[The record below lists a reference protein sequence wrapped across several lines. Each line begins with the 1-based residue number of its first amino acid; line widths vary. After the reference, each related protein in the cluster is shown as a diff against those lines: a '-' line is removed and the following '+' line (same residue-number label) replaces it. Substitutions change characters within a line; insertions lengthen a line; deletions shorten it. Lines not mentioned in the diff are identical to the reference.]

1 MADFVMPAL
10 GADMSAGTLLEWLKS
25 PGDEVERGD
34 IVAVVHTDKADVEV
48 EVFTSGVIERMLVE
62 PGQEV
67 PVGTVLA
74 VIRENGAPA
83 PAAPSP
89 EQAPPEGAAPPSEA
103 PTPEAAPSGPAAP
116 EEGPAKAP
124 AAAPHATISPSARHL
139 AQELGI
145 DPSEIPGSGPG
156 GRIQR
161 KDVEA
166 AAAARAAAPPPSA
179 PPVTK
184 AETPAAEA
192 PPAPAPPPP
201 SAPAAP
207 PRPAPPAPAPAA
219 PAAGATAEDRNA
231 AMRRAI
237 AAAMSR
243 SKREI
248 PHFYLGQTIDMSNAI
263 AWLGQ
268 ENLRRP
274 VTERLLHGVL
284 LVKAVALA
292 LREVPELNAVW
303 AGDEL
308 VRKDDIN
315 VGVAIALRGGG
326 LVAPAIHRTD
336 ELDLDE
342 LMHAFRDLVSRA
354 RSWSLRSSEMSDPT
368 ITVTSLGERGVESVF
383 GVIFPPQ
390 VAIVGFGTLV
400 ERPWISEGQILP
412 CPVVSASLSA
422 DHRVTDGHRASAFL
436 AAIDRLLQEPDKL

>member
-10 GADMSAGTLLEWLKS
+10 GADMSAGTLLQWLKR
-25 PGDEVERGD
+25 PGDRVEKGE

-48 EVFTSGVIERMLVE
+48 EVFTSGVLEELLVE
-62 PGQEV
+62 PGTEV

-74 VIRENGAPA
+74 RIREDGAL
-83 PAAPSP
+83 AA
-89 EQAPPEGAAPPSEA
+89 GA
-103 PTPEAAPSGPAAP
+103 
-116 EEGPAKAP
+116 AP
-124 AAAPHATISPSARHL
+124 AAAPEPATPAAERAAGAAAPAEEERRLLISPSARQL
-139 AQELGI
+139 AEELGV
-145 DPSEIPGSGPG
+145 DPATIQGSGPG
-156 GRIQR
+156 GRVQR

-166 AAAARAAAPPPSA
+166 AAAEARAAVAEARAAAPEPVVAA
-179 PPVTK
+179 PP
-184 AETPAAEA
+184 
-192 PPAPAPPPP
+192 PPAPAR
-201 SAPAAP
+201 PAA
-207 PRPAPPAPAPAA
+207 PRPAPARPAV
-219 PAAGATAEDRNA
+219 TDERLA

-237 AAAMSR
+237 SASMSR

-263 AWLGQ
+263 AWLAH
-268 ENLRRP
+268 ENLHRP

-303 AGDEL
+303 DGDRL
-308 VRKDDIN
+308 VIREDVN

-336 ELDLDE
+336 ELSLDE
-342 LMHAFRDLVSRA
+342 LMDAFRDLVSRA
-354 RSWSLRSSEMSDPT
+354 RSWSLRASEMSDPT

-400 ERPWISEGQILP
+400 ERPWVSEGQILP
-412 CPVVSASLSA
+412 CPVVNASLSA
-422 DHRVTDGHRASAFL
+422 DHRVTDGHRAAAFL
-436 AAIDRLLQEPDKL
+436 AAVDRLLQEPEEL

>member
-10 GADMSAGTLLEWLKS
+10 GADMHAGTLLQWLKQ
-25 PGDEVERGD
+25 PGDIVARGD

-48 EVFTSGVIERMLVE
+48 EVFTSGVIEQVLVE
-62 PGQEV
+62 PGAEV

-74 VIRENGAPA
+74 VIREDGVATATLAAVPA
-83 PAAPSP
+83 TPA
-89 EQAPPEGAAPPSEA
+89 E
-103 PTPEAAPSGPAAP
+103 PAR
-116 EEGPAKAP
+116 
-124 AAAPHATISPSARHL
+124 PHVVVSPSARHL
-139 AQELGI
+139 AEEL
-145 DPSEIPGSGPG
+145 DVDLESVHGSGPG

-166 AAAARAAAPPPSA
+166 AAAAREAAAQPSPVAEPAAAAAAEPTARPMPVAAPPP
-179 PPVTK
+179 PPPK
-184 AETPAAEA
+184 PAA
-192 PPAPAPPPP
+192 
-201 SAPAAP
+201 
-207 PRPAPPAPAPAA
+207 RPAPD
-219 PAAGATAEDRNA
+219 ERNA

-237 AAAMSR
+237 AAAMTR

-248 PHFYLGQTIDMSNAI
+248 PHFYLGQTIDMSSAI
-263 AWLGQ
+263 AWLSQ
-268 ENLRRP
+268 ENQRRP

-303 AGDEL
+303 DGDEL
-308 VRKDDIN
+308 ARRDDIN
-315 VGVAIALRGGG
+315 VGVAISLRGGG

-336 ELDLDE
+336 MLGLDE

-354 RSWSLRSSEMSDPT
+354 RSWSLRSSEMTDPT

-390 VAIVGFGTLV
+390 VAIVGFGTMV
-400 ERPWISEGQILP
+400 DRPWISEGQVLP
-412 CPVVSASLSA
+412 CPVVNASLSA

-436 AAIDRLLQEPDKL
+436 AAVDRLLQEPDEL